1 MLALRR
7 AHVSGRWEGLE
18 NSPFPDVRR
27 SALIMLDIL
36 GSEGHIVAFAA
47 WVAGQGTYT
56 RKLYG
61 R

>member
-1 MLALRR
+1 
-7 AHVSGRWEGLE
+7 
-18 NSPFPDVRR
+18 
-27 SALIMLDIL
+27 MLDIL